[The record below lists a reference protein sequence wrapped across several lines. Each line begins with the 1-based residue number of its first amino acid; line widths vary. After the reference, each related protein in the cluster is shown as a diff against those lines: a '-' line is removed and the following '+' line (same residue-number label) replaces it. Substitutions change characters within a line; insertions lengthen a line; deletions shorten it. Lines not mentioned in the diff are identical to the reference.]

1 MPARVS
7 SRYSGFLLQYKDMQ
21 VRLLGGHSQG
31 VSAKEH
37 ACSVSQPC
45 QSLLWPALS
54 YWCISYATI
63 GHLSLSVKGTLVIQ
77 SVLPLPVVWYGSYWL
92 SVWYLLC
99 MCQGTA
105 VTKEAWLAITNWE
118 TSKMEKRIVPKETA
132 SERSAAPINN
142 LSTTQPNINLC
153 YINKNKN
160 KNVLF

>member
-1 MPARVS
+1 
-7 SRYSGFLLQYKDMQ
+7 
-21 VRLLGGHSQG
+21 
-31 VSAKEH
+31 
-37 ACSVSQPC
+37 
-45 QSLLWPALS
+45 
-54 YWCISYATI
+54 
-63 GHLSLSVKGTLVIQ
+63 
-77 SVLPLPVVWYGSYWL
+77 
-92 SVWYLLC
+92 

-142 LSTTQPNINLC
+142 LSTTQPNINLS